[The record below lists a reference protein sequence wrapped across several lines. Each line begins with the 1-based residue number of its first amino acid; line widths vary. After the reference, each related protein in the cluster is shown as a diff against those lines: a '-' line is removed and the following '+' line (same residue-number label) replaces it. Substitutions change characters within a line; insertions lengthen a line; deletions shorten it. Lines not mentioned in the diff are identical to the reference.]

1 MSKCE
6 YARNFQQGE
15 RRYKKA
21 PSLNIVVDCVPMSE
35 LSNFIVFVS
44 GSASKRGSLAG
55 GSETGQAGLPAA
67 FPPPG
72 PGRPG
77 DIQGNTDKLYEEQYA
92 QYYRYGTVQYSTL
105 SFTGT
110 DRSRLDLGWVLI
122 I

>member
-1 MSKCE
+1 
-6 YARNFQQGE
+6 
-15 RRYKKA
+15 
-21 PSLNIVVDCVPMSE
+21 MSE

-92 QYYRYGTVQYSTL
+92 QYYRYC
-105 SFTGT
+105 
-110 DRSRLDLGWVLI
+110 RLQTRPWMGFDYLILHTNPGFIPTQENINDNKIIINLGWTGPTFAHI
-122 I
+122 

>member
-1 MSKCE
+1 M
-6 YARNFQQGE
+6 
-15 RRYKKA
+15 
-21 PSLNIVVDCVPMSE
+21 
-35 LSNFIVFVS
+35 S

-55 GSETGQAGLPAA
+55 GSETGPAGLPAA

-92 QYYRYGTVQYSTL
+92 QYYRYSTVQYSTL
-105 SFTGT
+105 SITGT
-110 DRSRLDLGWVLI
+110 AGSRLDLGWVLI

>member
-1 MSKCE
+1 
-6 YARNFQQGE
+6 
-15 RRYKKA
+15 
-21 PSLNIVVDCVPMSE
+21 MSE

-92 QYYRYGTVQYSTL
+92 QYYRYGTVQYAQYYRYCRL
-105 SFTGT
+105 QTGPWM
-110 DRSRLDLGWVLI
+110 GFNYLI
-122 I
+122 IPILVSFPRKHIIIK